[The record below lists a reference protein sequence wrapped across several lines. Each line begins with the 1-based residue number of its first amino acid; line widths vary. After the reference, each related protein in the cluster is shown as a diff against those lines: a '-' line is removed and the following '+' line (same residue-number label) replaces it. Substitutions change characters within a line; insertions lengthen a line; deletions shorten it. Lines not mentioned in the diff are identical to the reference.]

1 MRTEERTASTN
12 SLSMGT
18 AEVLGW
24 TSRRRP
30 KRRGTDGMMRGG
42 RTRGFGGFDGGEE
55 VIAHGAG
62 DLIARVVVWGDQS
75 RQGAGGS
82 PVAS

>member
-55 VIAHGAG
+55 VIEFRLSVVRPGVN
-62 DLIARVVVWGDQS
+62 LIVLFAQAARRAIV
-75 RQGAGGS
+75 
-82 PVAS
+82 